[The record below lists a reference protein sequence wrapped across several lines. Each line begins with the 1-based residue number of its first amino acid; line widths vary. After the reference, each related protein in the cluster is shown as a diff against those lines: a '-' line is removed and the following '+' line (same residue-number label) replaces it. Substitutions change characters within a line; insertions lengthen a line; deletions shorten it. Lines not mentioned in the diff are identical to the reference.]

1 MTKSKNI
8 IFIVAALIV
17 ISMLFIPPFYGKGDD
32 GSFYN
37 VLLENGLYN
46 QEGADTSSFN
56 SIYGVSQNAEST
68 FFPITL
74 AKVLCGFVTTVV
86 FDIRVLGALYLPLFL
101 AGLYLVIRGI
111 HIKHK
116 IAETV
121 ICAIAAIILCD
132 VGYFSYLNSLYYD
145 ALYICA
151 LILMAGAALNIKNEK
166 GISVPC
172 AILLAVAS
180 AIMAFYGVPG
190 LITGVLVGISVP
202 LGDVLRKNIK
212 AETLICGVLIVVISA
227 GCFLVAP
234 KGESAE
240 VKLYGRVIDGALYNT
255 GTPSEDLEALGIDPS
270 YETFRGL
277 SYYDALKGEGT
288 LNPGFKA
295 ELEKVNESDV
305 LLFYIKNPSRFIS
318 VLSDAGKN
326 APFLTQSYIKTK
338 SNADYFIK
346 KAPSVWSFCRRFLTP
361 ASFPVLLLVSA
372 VVLIWSVVLLK
383 KDSKIAIA
391 GILLSVSSMVF
402 FVATIL
408 SGGLMGISRNL
419 ILHQLTFDMM
429 LIMILVYAVNLAIEK
444 RQELQDKYGVNQ

>member
-1 MTKSKNI
+1 MTKSKKI
-8 IFIVAALIV
+8 IFIVSALIV
-17 ISMLFIPPFYGKGDD
+17 ISMLFIPPLYGKGDD

-46 QEGADTSSFN
+46 QEGADTSYFN
-56 SIYGVSQNAEST
+56 SVYGVSQNAEST
-68 FFPITL
+68 FLPITL

-111 HIKHK
+111 HIKNK

-121 ICAIAAIILCD
+121 ICTVAAIILCD

-166 GISVPC
+166 GISLPC

-180 AIMAFYGVPG
+180 AIMAFYGVSG
-190 LITGVLVGISVP
+190 LIAGVLVGVFLP
-202 LGDVLRKNIK
+202 LGDFLRKNIK

-227 GCFLVAP
+227 GCFLAAP
-234 KGESAE
+234 KGESSE

-255 GTPSEDLEALGIDPS
+255 DTPSEDLEALGIDPS

-277 SYYDALKGEGT
+277 SYYDALKGEGV

-295 ELEKVNESDV
+295 ELKKVDESDV
-305 LLFYIKNPSRFIS
+305 LLFYIKNPSRFIN

-326 APFLTQSYIKTK
+326 APFLTQSYIKTQ
-338 SNADYFIK
+338 SNSDYFIK
-346 KAPSVWSFCRRFLTP
+346 KAPSIWSFCRRFLTP
-361 ASFPVLLLVSA
+361 ASFPILLLVSA
-372 VVLIWSVVLLK
+372 VVLLWSVILLK
-383 KDSKIAIA
+383 KDSKIALA
-391 GILLSVSSMVF
+391 GILLSVSNMVF

-429 LIMILVYAVNLAIEK
+429 IIIILVYAVNLAIEK